1 MINSW
6 HYLFCKNC
14 FAEGT
19 TDPLQ
24 LRQLNSYFN
33 ELFEIFACLYD
44 MEAKICFFFETYQN

>member
-33 ELFEIFACLYD
+33 ELFEIFACLYN